1 VSIGGGHE
9 ALRSSV
15 LERDNYE
22 CQMRLA
28 GCTGVATTT
37 NHIRQRARGGRST
50 LDNYEAACV
59 HCNSV
64 DGGRLGAKIKR
75 AARRHP
81 FFG

>member
-1 VSIGGGHE
+1 M
-9 ALRSSV
+9 
-15 LERDNYE
+15 LERDGYV
-22 CQMRLA
+22 CQMRLP
-28 GCTGVATTT
+28 GCTHVATTA

-81 FFG
+81 FFA